1 MLDEAIQRGEL
12 SSIERQWL
20 EEFYS
25 NAEERPG
32 ASEDLFQLFATGQR
46 VIGPRPKRNNPISNI
61 ERERSKQLPTVTDAR
76 RLNTQR
82 PASRVK
88 LRRTYRRI
96 LIAVFVAVTIVVA
109 VFPVAIVTVMFTV
122 SVPFS
127 FFAAIPLTIVPS
139 ITMIL
144 VPFAVVS
151 ARYGNGELL
160 R

>member
-1 MLDEAIQRGEL
+1 
-12 SSIERQWL
+12 
-20 EEFYS
+20 
-25 NAEERPG
+25 
-32 ASEDLFQLFATGQR
+32 
-46 VIGPRPKRNNPISNI
+46 VIGPRPKRNNPISNFK
-61 ERERSKQLPTVTDAR
+61 RGRSKQLPTVTDAR
-76 RLNTQR
+76 RLNTLR

-127 FFAAIPLTIVPS
+127 FFAAIPLTIVPF
-139 ITMIL
+139 ITMML